1 MRRHPGSQRPVTK
14 RIGVAIMSV
23 TLLIFM
29 IVLGIWAWGLIQT
42 GEPVPIGVGV
52 VLVII
57 GLLGLTV
64 LYKELSFASRASKL
78 GDRLEAQGAFPT
90 EKLDSMPSG
99 RFYQEDG
106 DKLFEK
112 YAEEVKS
119 SPEDWSAWFK
129 LGLAYDAAGDRKR
142 GLKAVRRAIE
152 LEKAGSRKPA

>member
-1 MRRHPGSQRPVTK
+1 MTK

-29 IVLGIWAWGLIQT
+29 VVLGIWAWGLIQT
-42 GEPVPIGVGV
+42 GDPVPVAVGIVLIV
-52 VLVII
+52 V
-57 GLLGLTV
+57 GLLGLTI

-78 GDRLEAQGAFPT
+78 GDRLEAQGTFPS
-90 EKLDSMPSG
+90 EPLDVMPSG

-112 YAEEVKS
+112 YAEEVKT

-142 GLKAVRRAIE
+142 GIKAVRHALD
-152 LEKAGSRKPA
+152 LEKAQSRKSA